1 MKIID
6 LNKCFEVKLL
16 AFLEDLQNIDDDV
29 CNEPRQEKHMKYT
42 QVKSILNPKL
52 EKVKKSTE
60 RTSCI
65 QSRLNY
71 R

>member
-42 QVKSILNPKL
+42 QVKKHIVS
-52 EKVKKSTE
+52 
-60 RTSCI
+60 
-65 QSRLNY
+65 
-71 R
+71 